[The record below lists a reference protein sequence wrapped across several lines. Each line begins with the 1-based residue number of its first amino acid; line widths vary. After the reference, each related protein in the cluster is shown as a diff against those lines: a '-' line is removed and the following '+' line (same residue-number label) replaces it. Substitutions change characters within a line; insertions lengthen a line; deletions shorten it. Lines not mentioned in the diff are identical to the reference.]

1 MNANVTL
8 KFVQKIDEG
17 LLKKSC
23 ELIETDIAQL
33 ESNVIIHTLVAYYLF
48 AQQDFNRLFQMLAK
62 TKSHE
67 LLALKLISFV
77 KINRVDMAEQ
87 TLKQMKQLDEDNCLT
102 QLAQSWL
109 SVSVFITALKEAM
122 TLSFVV
128 E

>member
-1 MNANVTL
+1 MI
-8 KFVQKIDEG
+8 KR
-17 LLKKSC
+17 SC

-77 KINRVDMAEQ
+77 KINRVDMAE
-87 TLKQMKQLDEDNCLT
+87 
-102 QLAQSWL
+102 
-109 SVSVFITALKEAM
+109 
-122 TLSFVV
+122 
-128 E
+128 